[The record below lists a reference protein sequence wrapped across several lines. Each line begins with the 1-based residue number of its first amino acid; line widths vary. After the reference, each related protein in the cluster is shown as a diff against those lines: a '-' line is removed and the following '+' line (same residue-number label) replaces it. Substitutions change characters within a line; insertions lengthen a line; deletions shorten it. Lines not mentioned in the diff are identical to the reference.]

1 MNIAPRS
8 STAMVVVLAGSVL
21 LLGGCASTW
30 RVDNRVE
37 SHARWS
43 ESDQPQVAPPKA
55 PQTYRF
61 ERLPSESEGEAAQRQ
76 AVIESM
82 ARDEL
87 ARVGWSLAEGEMTP
101 ALWKVQVSASGQ
113 RVARAGLDDPWP
125 HVPAYPYGWPYVWP
139 AFNLGVGGHGGR
151 VTGHLGFSG
160 PLFWAPVFPY
170 PYSGKPY
177 VLRKV
182 SVVVRDAAN
191 GRVVYETQ
199 AAHDG
204 VWNDSPELW
213 RAMFSAALRDFPSPP
228 STVRRVD
235 VDLPR

>member
-1 MNIAPRS
+1 MNIAPRIR
-8 STAMVVVLAGSVL
+8 TGMTVVLAGAAL
-21 LLGGCASTW
+21 MLGGCASTW

-43 ESDQPQVAPPKA
+43 ESDHPQNVPPQA

-61 ERLPSESEGEAAQRQ
+61 ERLPSESEGEPAQRQ
-76 AVIESM
+76 TVIESL

-87 ARVGWSLAEGEMTP
+87 VRLGWTLAEGAAP
-101 ALWKVQVSASGQ
+101 APWKVQVSASGQ

-125 HVPAYPYGWPYVWP
+125 YAHPYPYGWPYVWP
-139 AFNLGVGGHGGR
+139 YFNLGVGGHGGR
-151 VTGHLGFSG
+151 VTGHLGVSG
-160 PLFWAPVFPY
+160 PLFWGPVFPHPY
-170 PYSGKPY
+170 PERPY

-182 SVVVRDAAN
+182 SVVVRDAAT

-204 VWNDSPELW
+204 VWNDSPQLW
-213 RAMFSAALRDFPSPP
+213 RSMFSAALSDFPTPP

-235 VDLPR
+235 IDLPR